1 MRILLTGASGLLGSA
16 IVRVSEELGHNCI
29 AFKRSSWNW
38 QNCLI
43 DDELLFD
50 IDLIVHAAANT
61 DVEEC
66 EKQPEICYRD
76 NTLLTECLA
85 KAAAKANLNFVFISS
100 TGIYGSHKTS
110 PYAEFDEVKPTTHYH
125 RSKFLAEERILQ
137 LIPGSLIIRTG
148 WLYGGGFG
156 IPKNFV
162 ANRIKEARGSANG
175 EIFSNIDQYG
185 NPCYNIDVAE
195 RILELTERGMS
206 GVFNCVNEGS
216 VSRYEYVQSIMEFA
230 GLNSVVSQASSAAFN
245 RHAKVSNNE
254 SARNWKAELLGF
266 EKMPCWKVSLE
277 KYIKKDLL
285 SLSR

>member
-29 AFKRSSWNW
+29 AFKRSSLNW
-38 QNCLI
+38 QNSLI
-43 DDELLFD
+43 DNELLLD
-50 IDLIVHAAANT
+50 IDLVIHAAANT
-61 DVEEC
+61 DVEKC

-85 KAAAKANLNFVFISS
+85 KAAAKANCNFVFISS

-137 LIPGSLIIRTG
+137 LSPSSLIIRTG

-156 IPKNFV
+156 IAKNFV
-162 ANRIKEARGSANG
+162 ANRINEARKSANG
-175 EIFSNIDQYG
+175 EIFSNNDQYG
-185 NPCYNIDVAE
+185 NPCYNIDVAK
-195 RILELTERGMS
+195 RVLELAERNMS

-216 VSRYEYVQSIMEFA
+216 VSRYEYVQSIMECS
-230 GLNSVVSQASSAAFN
+230 GLNSAVSPVSSAAFN
-245 RHAKVSNNE
+245 RYAKVSNNE
-254 SARNWKAELLGF
+254 SASNWKANLLGF

-277 KYIKKDLL
+277 NYIKKELL